1 MCIHC
6 DIVVEMLEMN
16 IMQSQNPL
24 LSVHLPVS
32 SRFPTVS
39 KDSTLI
45 VMVIFAEASTSL
57 NQKRPLVFHCVD
69 KIVVMVSF
77 AEE

>member
-1 MCIHC
+1 
-6 DIVVEMLEMN
+6 MLEMN

-32 SRFPTVS
+32 PRFPTVS
-39 KDSTLI
+39 KDPILI

-57 NQKRPLVFHCVD
+57 NQMRPLVLHCVD